1 MDTFGWMDTFSS
13 GYRLSLIYISSP
25 WTDRQAIIKTKY
37 KPYNKWTVKQ
47 RTKIE
52 LIWKPSPTIL
62 IITEDLRFWK
72 RRFLI
77 KQQHSNTCDLVLT
90 WSLGRIHR
98 SLRCY
103 QYAPASCTD
112 ANHELGWSK
121 EEKLRGVCSLHRGD
135 AYPNTSTNSWDGG
148 LVAQESVGNKTVWVP
163 AWDSSLFYLSDSG
176 AASRGNPCL
185 KQWPSLFFSS

>member
-1 MDTFGWMDTFSS
+1 MVYLTGKVHNFAIS
-13 GYRLSLIYISSP
+13 LQLIYISSP

-37 KPYNKWTVKQ
+37 KPYNTWEINGWSNREQISTWFENLHQQHSSSLK
-47 RTKIE
+47 
-52 LIWKPSPTIL
+52 IWKRS
-62 IITEDLRFWK
+62 
-72 RRFLI
+72 FLI

-103 QYAPASCTD
+103 QYTPASCTD

-121 EEKLRGVCSLHRGD
+121 EEKLWGVRSLHRGD
-135 AYPNTSTNSWDGG
+135 AYPNMSTNSWDGG